1 MKKFGAY
8 TKYITLFIL
17 GAALIAVYKT
27 FDNFQNLWS
36 GISAFFKALTPFTI
50 GFVIAYLLNIPCKRL
65 SGSLEHAKKPFFRKH
80 AKGLS
85 IFTVYFVALAFFF
98 LGMRM
103 LVPKIYANVLDL
115 YNNLIPF
122 TQNALQKIDEL
133 QKSHDM
139 SILEIN
145 ENTAKLAL
153 QQALS
158 GIDVTQFGKY
168 AEGAI
173 NLTSG
178 VLNAFIGLIVSVY
191 MLLEKEAIFAA
202 CGRLTR
208 AFFSEEKTILL
219 RDYVLKINQVFSR
232 YIYSR
237 VVDALII
244 AVLGTIVLLILN
256 LKYALVFG
264 LFLGLCNLIP
274 YFGSI
279 IGTVVIALFAVF
291 SGGWTSGVWTAL
303 SLLVL
308 EQIDGNLIGPKI
320 MSEQLDA
327 SPLWIIF
334 AVSAGGKLFGV
345 LGMLLSVPVLVVVKL
360 ILSDLLRA
368 REAKRKAAG
377 E

>member
-1 MKKFGAY
+1 
-8 TKYITLFIL
+8 
-17 GAALIAVYKT
+17 
-27 FDNFQNLWS
+27 
-36 GISAFFKALTPFTI
+36 
-50 GFVIAYLLNIPCKRL
+50 
-65 SGSLEHAKKPFFRKH
+65 
-80 AKGLS
+80 
-85 IFTVYFVALAFFF
+85 
-98 LGMRM
+98 
-103 LVPKIYANVLDL
+103 
-115 YNNLIPF
+115 
-122 TQNALQKIDEL
+122 
-133 QKSHDM
+133 
-139 SILEIN
+139 
-145 ENTAKLAL
+145 
-153 QQALS
+153 
-158 GIDVTQFGKY
+158 
-168 AEGAI
+168 
-173 NLTSG
+173 
-178 VLNAFIGLIVSVY
+178 
-191 MLLEKEAIFAA
+191 MLLEKEAILAA

-208 AFFSEEKTILL
+208 AFFSEKKTILL

-237 VVDALII
+237 VLDALII

-360 ILSDLLRA
+360 ILSDLLHA
-368 REAKRKAAG
+368 REAKRKAAD

>member
-80 AKGLS
+80 AKGFS
-85 IFTVYFVALAFFF
+85 IFTVYFAALALFF

>member
-85 IFTVYFVALAFFF
+85 IFTVYFAALALFF

>member
-27 FDNFQNLWS
+27 FDNFQNLWL

-65 SGSLEHAKKPFFRKH
+65 SGKLEHAKKPYFKKH

-85 IFTVYFVALAFFF
+85 IFTVYFAALTLFF

-133 QKSHDM
+133 QKSHGI

-191 MLLEKEAIFAA
+191 MLLEKEAILAA

-208 AFFSEEKTILL
+208 AFFSEKKTILL

-237 VVDALII
+237 VLDALII

-360 ILSDLLRA
+360 ILSDLLHA
-368 REAKRKAAG
+368 REAKRKAAD

>member
-85 IFTVYFVALAFFF
+85 IFTVYFAALAFFF

>member
-85 IFTVYFVALAFFF
+85 IFTVYFAALALFF

-345 LGMLLSVPVLVVVKL
+345 LGMLLSVPVLALVKL